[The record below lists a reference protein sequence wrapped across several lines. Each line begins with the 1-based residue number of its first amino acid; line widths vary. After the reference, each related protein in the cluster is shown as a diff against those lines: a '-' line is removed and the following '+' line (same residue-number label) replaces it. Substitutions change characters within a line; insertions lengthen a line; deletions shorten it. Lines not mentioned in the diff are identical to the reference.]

1 MRCGAKRLA
10 DDSAVRLASLVKE
23 RCAFD
28 PGTVWIEMSSAL
40 ASAVGP
46 CARLKRLAEKEGF
59 ALLSGPTNDLNDVRE
74 RQFRNAVFVAEP
86 VGLLQC
92 VSELGIAEPGE
103 EVAGDHGIDQRS

>member
-1 MRCGAKRLA
+1 MRCGAKRWPKT
-10 DDSAVRLASLVKE
+10 RLSSWPRIVKE

-40 ASAVGP
+40 PSAVGP